1 MKPNE
6 YPITTPSHKNHL
18 SLFSSYKVFVSDSS
32 SGHGTQFCNPHS
44 KLLLEK
50 SLDHSWCPFDHQL
63 ESYQWACCYSH
74 SKQTIV
80 ATLQVIVELSLI
92 ICYVTSP
99 NSIGSLSHQDLSVHS
114 HGGCY
119 VRCWEVLDPSIC
131 LMMLGSHQKVVSL
144 TSLTESRVQGYG
156 LTDLVSTSSNSLSN
170 HYTLARWWKY

>member
-1 MKPNE
+1 MSIQSLLP
-6 YPITTPSHKNHL
+6 PIRTISPYSHPLN
-18 SLFSSYKVFVSDSS
+18 V
-32 SGHGTQFCNPHS
+32 
-44 KLLLEK
+44 LLVIALLDMELEFAFHTADYCWQK

-74 SKQTIV
+74 PKQTIV
-80 ATLQVIVELSLI
+80 AALLVIVELSLI

-99 NSIGSLSHQDLSVHS
+99 NSLVSLSHQDLSVHS